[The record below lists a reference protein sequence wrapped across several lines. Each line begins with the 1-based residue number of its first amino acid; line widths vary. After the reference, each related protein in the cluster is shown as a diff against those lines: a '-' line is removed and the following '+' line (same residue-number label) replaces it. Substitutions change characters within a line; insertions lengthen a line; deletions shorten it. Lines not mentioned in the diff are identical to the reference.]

1 MKMLRA
7 PPAAEVWIEV
17 DESELQE
24 PWMQE
29 GFKMPIETKD
39 GKKAYWWRVQGC
51 WILVLPKTAAH
62 QEASP

>member
-7 PPAAEVWIEV
+7 PPTAEVWIEV
-17 DESELQE
+17 DESELEE

-29 GFKMPIETKD
+29 GFKMPFETRE
-39 GKKAYWWRVQGC
+39 GKKVYWWRVQGC
-51 WILVLPKTAAH
+51 WILILPKTTTL